1 MFERRPLSGPVDA
14 IREEYAS
21 SALVFDCERDFETL
35 PPAQAEELGL
45 VVDSLSPASYPADWL
60 PADAPTLVS
69 RYASETFTIGLPG
82 DGSVVWTRQTDPPVV
97 LVKPRVEG
105 SPESFVDF
113 LLAEAFCELS
123 HDLPEQCLGFFGESY
138 SSFDEAVPLG
148 PVDTY
153 QLAAALFDAWTGLHT
168 REEFAT
174 WHERH
179 PAVAASWKDAGDRLE
194 GRVDGLPGAVARGET
209 AIGDAAELACN
220 AIKHAIELPAPF
232 AALDTTAYRDHG
244 APYAVRW
251 AEKTFDAL
259 EE

>member
-1 MFERRPLSGPVDA
+1 MFERRPLSGSVDA

-45 VVDSLSPASYPADWL
+45 VVDSLSPASYPVDWL
-60 PADAPTLVS
+60 PADAPTVLS
-69 RYASETFTIGLPG
+69 RYASETFTIGMPG

-105 SPESFVDF
+105 SPEPFVDF
-113 LLAEAFCELS
+113 LVAEAFCELS
-123 HDLPEQCLGFFGESY
+123 LYLPEQFLEFFGESY
-138 SSFDEAVPLG
+138 PPFDDAVPLG

-153 QLAAALFDAWTGLHT
+153 QLAAALFDGWSGLHT

-174 WHERH
+174 WHDRH
-179 PAVAASWKDAGDRLE
+179 PVVAESWQDAGDRLE
-194 GRVDGLPGAVARGET
+194 GRVAGLPGAVARGET
-209 AIGDAAELACN
+209 TIGDAAELACN
-220 AIKHAIELPAPF
+220 AIKHGIEVPTPF

-244 APYAVRW
+244 AAYAVQW

-259 EE
+259 YE